1 MKRRPNHIVIVVDRK
16 ATLVL
21 LAAAVLLGGAG
32 ILSSQQLTMTATY
45 PIPAGVY
52 NQIVTTGDS
61 GTVPANTTLNRNR
74 GNTIL
79 VPPTNAAGKVG
90 IGTATPAS
98 RLSVAGGVQFGDDVE
113 GCSAAKAGTARWH
126 SGALEVCTA
135 DGWQSASA
143 IPPGTLAGGCVKGKK
158 GIRPAL
164 KCNEVILLIGTLV
177 EATKCDPGWTPTTCA
192 SPFFKSGPISY
203 GCCAKI

>member
-1 MKRRPNHIVIVVDRK
+1 MKHFPDHIIIVVDRK
-16 ATLVL
+16 TALFL
-21 LAAAVLLGGAG
+21 LTAVVLLGGAG

-98 RLSVAGGVQFGDDVE
+98 RLSVAGGVQFGDDVADCVVSKE
-113 GCSAAKAGTARWH
+113 GTARWH

-135 DGWQSASA
+135 TGWQGAASVL
-143 IPPGTLAGGCVKGKK
+143 PSGTLAGGCHPTKLPVVKCQG
-158 GIRPAL
+158 
-164 KCNEVILLIGTLV
+164 GTSLAGTYFRA
-177 EATKCDPGWTPTTCA
+177 EACAPGWTPTRCA
-192 SPFFKSGPISY
+192 SPFFGSNQIEFW